1 MGRRRLFTL
10 IKTRHLNQKKQFRKS
25 ILFLL
30 PLLFTFTCFNLIP
43 SLTGIYAAFTK
54 WTLGDRPI
62 WVGLSN
68 LKAIL
73 FDPSTEYYWTFRW
86 GLGNTCLFVLLC
98 VPLRII
104 VPLLFAFA
112 INTRCRGNKL
122 FQAIYY
128 LPSLLSLSVVM
139 SSWAYMFDT
148 NYGIINALLGLG
160 KFSWTI
166 TIPYNWIA
174 IIWISVWWGNGG
186 TMIIYQSALAGIPQE
201 IIESSEID
209 GANTMQRFFH
219 ITLPSIRYPLSY
231 TLATTLI
238 AEFNVWGQP
247 MMFNNGG
254 IIVETVNGFTRK
266 SNMMLMQYI
275 KDLGFGNYGANPGV
289 ASAMSLALG
298 LIIVL
303 VSMVQ
308 IRLMRENS

>member
-1 MGRRRLFTL
+1 MQR
-10 IKTRHLNQKKQFRKS
+10 IKHLNQKRQFRNS

-30 PLLFTFTCFNLIP
+30 PLLVTFLCFNLIP
-43 SLTGIYAAFTK
+43 SLAGIYAAFTK
-54 WTLGDRPI
+54 WTIGAKPI
-62 WVGLSN
+62 WVGLAN
-68 LKAIL
+68 IRAIL
-73 FDPSTEYYWTFRW
+73 FDSTTEYYWTFRW
-86 GLGNTCLFVLLC
+86 GLQNTCTFVLFC

-104 VPLLFAFA
+104 VPLLLAFA
-112 INTRCRGNKL
+112 INTHCRGYR
-122 FQAIYY
+122 FYQAVYY
-128 LPSLLSLSVVM
+128 IPSLLSLSVVM

-148 NYGIINALLGLG
+148 NYGMINAMLGLG
-160 KFSWTI
+160 KFSWTN
-166 TIPYNWIA
+166 TIPFNWIA
-174 IIWISVWWGNGG
+174 IILISVWWGNGG
-186 TMIIYQSALAGIPQE
+186 TMIIYQSALAGIPEE
-201 IIESSEID
+201 IIESSQID
-209 GANTMQRFFH
+209 GANTWQRFIH
-219 ITLPSIRYPLSY
+219 ITIPSIRYPLSY

-298 LIIVL
+298 LIIVA

-308 IRLMRENS
+308 INLMKENS